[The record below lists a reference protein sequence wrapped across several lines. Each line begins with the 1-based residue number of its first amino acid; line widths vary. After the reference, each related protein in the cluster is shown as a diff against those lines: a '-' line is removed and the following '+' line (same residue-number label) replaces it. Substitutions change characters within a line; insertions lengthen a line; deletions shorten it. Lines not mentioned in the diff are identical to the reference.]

1 MALGDLGRTLVLLGL
16 LLTAAGLI
24 MWLLGALPFV
34 GRLPG
39 DISME
44 LRQPR
49 ARREADHRLLNAFVL
64 SVSRSS
70 NARCAP

>member
-24 MWLLGALPFV
+24 MWLFGALPFV

-39 DISME
+39 DISIERGNFRLYAPIATCLLISLLLTIM
-44 LRQPR
+44 LNLF
-49 ARREADHRLLNAFVL
+49 ARR
-64 SVSRSS
+64 
-70 NARCAP
+70 

>member
-39 DISME
+39 DISIERGNFRLYAPIATCLLISVILTIM
-44 LRQPR
+44 LNLF
-49 ARREADHRLLNAFVL
+49 ARR
-64 SVSRSS
+64 
-70 NARCAP
+70 

>member
-1 MALGDLGRTLVLLGL
+1 MALGDVGRTLVLLGL

-39 DISME
+39 DISIE
-44 LRQPR
+44 RGNFRFFFPL
-49 ARREADHRLLNAFVL
+49 ATCLALSLLLTLVLTLFGRR
-64 SVSRSS
+64 
-70 NARCAP
+70 

>member
-39 DISME
+39 DISIERGNFRLYAPIATCLLISLILTVM
-44 LRQPR
+44 LNLF
-49 ARREADHRLLNAFVL
+49 ARR
-64 SVSRSS
+64 
-70 NARCAP
+70 

>member
-39 DISME
+39 DISIERGNFRLYAPIATCLLISLILTIM
-44 LRQPR
+44 LNLF
-49 ARREADHRLLNAFVL
+49 ARR
-64 SVSRSS
+64 
-70 NARCAP
+70 